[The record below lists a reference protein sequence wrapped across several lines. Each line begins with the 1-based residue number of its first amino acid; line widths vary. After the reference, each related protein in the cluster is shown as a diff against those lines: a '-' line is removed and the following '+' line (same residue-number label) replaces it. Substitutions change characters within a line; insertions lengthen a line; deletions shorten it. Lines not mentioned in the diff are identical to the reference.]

1 MITGIVTWF
10 DPERGVGTIA
20 VEGTD
25 RRFAVRSSDIDGGG
39 RQSLSPDTRVRF
51 TPSDGPDGARAV
63 HVWVP

>member
-39 RQSLSPDTRVRF
+39 RQSLRPNDRVRF
-51 TPSDGPDGARAV
+51 TASDELDGARAI